1 MFKKSRRLEEA
12 PPAAGVDDLSETD
25 ARIVAAV
32 QPHTMTPPARV
43 AALLRAIDYVER
55 RGLPGAYVE
64 CGVWRGGSV
73 LAMVLKL
80 LDLGVTTRHVYAFD
94 SFEGMPEP
102 TSADTSRYSGVAL
115 DEWRAAREARRRPW
129 AEMFD
134 PASFNVDAV
143 RGLLLANGY
152 PAGALHVE
160 AGRVE
165 ETIPGAA
172 PDELALLRLD
182 TDWYESTR
190 HELVHLYPRLVTGGV
205 LIIDDYGHWEGC
217 RRAVDE
223 YFANESPPIL
233 LTPVDYTCRIGVKA

>member
-12 PPAAGVDDLSETD
+12 PSAAGVDDLSETD

-32 QPHTMTPPARV
+32 QPYTMTTPARV
-43 AALLRAIDYVER
+43 AALLRAVDYVER
-55 RGLPGAYVE
+55 RGLAGAYVE

-80 LDLGVTTRHVYAFD
+80 LDLGVTARHVYAFD
-94 SFEGMPEP
+94 TFEGMTEP
-102 TSADTSRYSGVAL
+102 TPADVSPYSGVAL
-115 DEWRAAREARRRPW
+115 DEWRAAREAHRRPW

-134 PASFNVDAV
+134 AASFNVDAV
-143 RGLLLANGY
+143 LDLLSGTGY
-152 PAGALHVE
+152 PTDALHVE
-160 AGRVE
+160 PGRVE
-165 ETIPGAA
+165 QTIPGAA

-223 YFANESPPIL
+223 YFGNSSAPVL

>member
-1 MFKKSRRLEEA
+1 LFKKSRRLEA
-12 PPAAGVDDLSETD
+12 TPPAAGVDDLSEAD

-32 QPHTMTPPARV
+32 QPYTMTTPARV
-43 AALLRAIDYVER
+43 AALLGAVDYVER

-73 LAMVLKL
+73 LAIVLKL
-80 LDLGVTTRHVYAFD
+80 LDLGVVTRQVYAFD
-94 SFEGMPEP
+94 SFDGMPEP
-102 TSADTSRYSGVAL
+102 TPVDVSPYSGVAL

-143 RGLLLANGY
+143 RGLLHGSGY
-152 PAGALHVE
+152 PAGAIHVE

-165 ETIPGAA
+165 ETIPDAA
-172 PDELALLRLD
+172 PDEIALLRLD

-190 HELVHLYPRLVTGGV
+190 HELVHLYPRLVRGGV

-223 YFANESPPIL
+223 YFEGDNAPIL
-233 LTPVDYTCRIGVKA
+233 LTPVDYTCRIGVKV